1 MRMIHRLLLCL
12 TFDRAEALNGFLVKQ
27 THLPNCPSK
36 FPNLPAPTQLSPDSF
51 STTPA
56 EVLNILSG
64 LKPGKAPGADG
75 IPPRLLQL
83 CARGISVSLAALFN
97 RSFVEGCVPTASKVA
112 LVIPFH
118 KGGAKSCPS
127 NYRPIALLSLV
138 SKVMEKVVLKRL
150 SPFLDPL
157 LSTKQSGFRN
167 RDGTTFQILH
177 LVQEWSNSLDSSHLV
192 GWCGIF

>member
-1 MRMIHRLLLCL
+1 MKVRFVLMKSFWQYIRRVTGKIRGSTVPDLIVCNEDGSQSTALSD
-12 TFDRAEALNGFLVKQ
+12 FDRAEALNGFLLKQ
-27 THLPNCPSK
+27 THLPNCQSK

-56 EVLNILSG
+56 EVFNILSG
-64 LKPGKAPGADG
+64 LKPGKAPEG

-97 RSFVEGCVPTASKVA
+97 RSFVKGCVPAAWGEA
-112 LVIPFH
+112 LVIPVH

-138 SKVMEKVVLKRL
+138 SKVMKKVVLKRL
-150 SPFLDPL
+150 SR
-157 LSTKQSGFRN
+157 S
-167 RDGTTFQILH
+167 
-177 LVQEWSNSLDSSHLV
+177 
-192 GWCGIF
+192 